1 MIDDRAVANR
11 EIASMTF
18 KLKGGPRRKR
28 AALTLGGRL
37 VQCGPFACIAGQIE
51 PARQNGYALKHT
63 TPEHKAN
70 EIGLKAVNQNEYA
83 LKHEAPRHEAT
94 QAGLRGGGTETE
106 CSQDF
111 STRCFIPPVR
121 TASPNLPGDALGVPG
136 GGAVLGL
143 GKNEAIKPLHLRE
156 IGKHGYF
163 APPASPGLF
172 KRSPPFNTKP
182 PGTP

>member
-1 MIDDRAVANR
+1 M
-11 EIASMTF
+11 
-18 KLKGGPRRKR
+18 
-28 AALTLGGRL
+28 
-37 VQCGPFACIAGQIE
+37 QCGPFACIAGQIE
-51 PARQNGYALKHT
+51 PVRQNGYALKHT

-70 EIGLKAVNQNEYA
+70 EIGLEAVNQNEYA

-94 QAGLRGGGTETE
+94 QAGLRGGGAETE
-106 CSQDF
+106 CPQDF

-143 GKNEAIKPLHLRE
+143 GKNEARRPLHLRE

-172 KRSPPFNTKP
+172 KKSPPFNTKP
-182 PGTP
+182 PGTS

>member
-11 EIASMTF
+11 AIASMTF

-70 EIGLKAVNQNEYA
+70 EIGLEAVNQNEYA

-94 QAGLRGGGTETE
+94 QAGLRAG
-106 CSQDF
+106 
-111 STRCFIPPVR
+111 
-121 TASPNLPGDALGVPG
+121 ALRRSAPRIFLH
-136 GGAVLGL
+136 AVLSRQYGRPHL
-143 GKNEAIKPLHLRE
+143 TSRETHWASREAVAYWD
-156 IGKHGYF
+156 G
-163 APPASPGLF
+163 A
-172 KRSPPFNTKP
+172 
-182 PGTP
+182 